1 MGKTYKRNDRHF
13 TKGDRNF
20 VKPKK
25 QNKTQFPPKKW
36 KQGDVADIYEST
48 QL

>member
-13 TKGDRNF
+13 NKSGRNF

-25 QNKTQFPPKKW
+25 QNKTHFQKKW
-36 KQGDVADIYEST
+36 KQGDAADMYEDIR
-48 QL
+48 L